1 MHYLIIKL
9 LKTLGRMLMWNWIK
23 RKIITWIADELFD
36 YLIKIINRR
45 VIRTESKVDDAF
57 AATFQNESEQIK
69 QDIIDYI
76 NGK

>member
-36 YLIKIINRR
+36 NLIRIINRR